1 MRDRQIEKRLRPVCQ
16 QCGQVLYR
24 QLKVGA
30 SVLVQRNGTLLLLR
44 RGHKC
49 NAFPGAWNLPAG
61 YCEVDEPPRV
71 AAIRE
76 TAEETGL
83 QVEAGRLVDAYFFDD
98 DPRGNGLLLVYEA
111 DVVGGELQT
120 DGTESVEAG
129 FFSPEQM
136 PTPLC
141 GGGHDQAILAW
152 QLRLR
157 ARWQPGSPMRF
168 CPHCTHHL
176 ESRLAF
182 DRVRPTCPACGFVHF
197 LAPKVGVSVLIEKGD
212 RLLLVRRAVE
222 PEVGQWSL
230 PSGFVEWDEAPE
242 AAAARECAEE
252 TGLVLSG
259 LALVEVRHYSD
270 DYRGPGINLTY
281 RGQVAGGTLS
291 PGDDAADAQFFA
303 AGELP
308 PVEQIAFQGH
318 RLMLKRWQEQ
328 SLGR

>member
-1 MRDRQIEKRLRPVCQ
+1 M
-16 QCGQVLYR
+16 
-24 QLKVGA
+24 
-30 SVLVQRNGTLLLLR
+30 LVQRNGTLLLLR

-230 PSGFVEWDEAPE
+230 PSGFVEWDESPE
-242 AAAARECAEE
+242 AAAARECAE
-252 TGLVLSG
+252 
-259 LALVEVRHYSD
+259 
-270 DYRGPGINLTY
+270 
-281 RGQVAGGTLS
+281 
-291 PGDDAADAQFFA
+291 
-303 AGELP
+303 
-308 PVEQIAFQGH
+308 
-318 RLMLKRWQEQ
+318 
-328 SLGR
+328 